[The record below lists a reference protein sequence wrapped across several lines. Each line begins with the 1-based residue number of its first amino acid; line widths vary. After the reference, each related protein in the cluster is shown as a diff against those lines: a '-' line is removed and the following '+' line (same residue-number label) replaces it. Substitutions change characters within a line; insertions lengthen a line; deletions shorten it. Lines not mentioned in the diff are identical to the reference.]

1 MYGKTMGT
9 LAIKLE
15 QSNGVSWL
23 IFYEKGSKGMGW
35 KKGSGNINV
44 DVGFRYQL
52 TIQGIIGQRGYSDI
66 AIDDVYIDDGLC
78 NCQDDYHT
86 CHIWAAKGECTANE
100 VWMKR
105 HCKKSCKVCQGV
117 ISSCEDNSKHKVHC
131 PGWAKN
137 GECQKNPSFIK
148 VN

>member
-44 DVGFRYQL
+44 DVGFRYQVRTQHNFL
-52 TIQGIIGQRGYSDI
+52 FTE
-66 AIDDVYIDDGLC
+66 ALL
-78 NCQDDYHT
+78 
-86 CHIWAAKGECTANE
+86 
-100 VWMKR
+100 
-105 HCKKSCKVCQGV
+105 V
-117 ISSCEDNSKHKVHC
+117 ILSVALWSLM
-131 PGWAKN
+131 
-137 GECQKNPSFIK
+137 IL
-148 VN
+148 